1 MNALQLLKERELRVQ
16 LRNSSKKAVARGS
29 ESGDYTSA
37 HLSPVKLAKEKVAP
51 TQLKYRGVT
60 YEAMRANCCL
70 LYTSPSPRDQV
81 VSRMPSSA

>member
-1 MNALQLLKERELRVQ
+1 MQ
-16 LRNSSKKAVARGS
+16 LRDSSKKAVARGS

-60 YEAMRANCCL
+60 YEAMRANWL
-70 LYTSPSPRDQV
+70 
-81 VSRMPSSA
+81 

>member
-29 ESGDYTSA
+29 ESSDYTSA
-37 HLSPVKLAKEKVAP
+37 HLSPVKLSKEKVAP

-60 YEAMRANCCL
+60 YEAMRANWL
-70 LYTSPSPRDQV
+70 
-81 VSRMPSSA
+81 

>member
-60 YEAMRANCCL
+60 YDCL
-70 LYTSPSPRDQV
+70 LYTSPSPRDSGQ
-81 VSRMPSSA
+81 SRMPSSA